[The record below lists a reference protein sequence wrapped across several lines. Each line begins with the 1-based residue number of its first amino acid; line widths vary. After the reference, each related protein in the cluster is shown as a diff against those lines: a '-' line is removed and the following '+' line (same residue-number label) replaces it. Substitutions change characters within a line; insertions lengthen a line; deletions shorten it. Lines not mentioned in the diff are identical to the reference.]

1 MTDAERA
8 DYERYLAAAHAMQSG
23 VAAKM
28 GYDASDTTPKHLRV
42 GINAAMSDNAALV
55 ALLIAKGIITGEEY
69 TKAIADQMEKERDSY
84 AQLLS
89 EHYGREIKL
98 G

>member
-1 MTDAERA
+1 MKDDEQK

-28 GYDASDTTPKHLRV
+28 NIDANDTTPKHLRV
-42 GINAAMSDNAALV
+42 GINSAMSDNAALV
-55 ALLIAKGIITGEEY
+55 SLLIEKGLISSEEY

-84 AQLLS
+84 ARMLS
-89 EHYGREIKL
+89 EHYGKEIKL